1 MIKENF
7 DNNGYDYVD
16 LGLPSGTLWA
26 TMNVGA
32 SNPLDYGLYFKW
44 GDTKGYAANQ
54 AEPVYTLDNYKLSTN
69 NSDRDPFT
77 KYNSENAILKLEDD
91 AAHVHM
97 GGDWHMPSPEQIKEL
112 INNTTSEW
120 ITLDN
125 VSYMTFTSKKDT
137 SKSIFIPAAGYT
149 WISGLVH
156 FSGRDGNLWSSMLS
170 DSQASNGY
178 TLYFDSNCVE
188 LGTDDRSYKFP
199 VRGVIDKKH
208 DNSKEKKSNMNE
220 NLNLVEILK
229 DAPKGTKLWSPV
241 CGDCELDNINRN
253 ASYYPIECISKN
265 LAGYPKSVA
274 FTANGKSPYY
284 FANGECVLFPSKD
297 NKDWST
303 FKVSKKHKLF
313 RTYQKVLVRELV
325 GKFCDKAVWMADEYS
340 HYDEDLK
347 QHYCTRAYGFDDD
360 EIMPYEGNED
370 KVGTIAE

>member
-7 DNNGYDYVD
+7 DNNGYSYVD
-16 LGLPSGTLWA
+16 LGLPSGTIWA
-26 TMNVGA
+26 TMNIGA

-54 AEPVYTLDNYKLSTN
+54 AEPVYTLDNYKMSTN
-69 NSDRDPFT
+69 TSDRDPFT

-170 DSQASNGY
+170 DSQDSNGY

-199 VRGVIDKKH
+199 VRGVIDKKY
-208 DNSKEKKSNMNE
+208 DNSKEKKNNMNE
-220 NLNLVEILK
+220 KLNLVEILK
-229 DAPKGTKLWSPV
+229 DVPEGTKLWSSA
-241 CGDCELDNINRN
+241 CGDC
-253 ASYYPIECISKN
+253 YFQKVIEGGCSLIVCRAMTIDSDFK
-265 LAGYPKSVA
+265 KIC
-274 FTANGKSPYY
+274 FTKEGRRDFG
-284 FANGECVLFPSKD
+284 FANGECVLFPSEE
-297 NKDWST
+297 NRDWST
-303 FKVSKKHKLF
+303 FNVPKMHKHF
-313 RTYQKVLVRELV
+313 EPYQKVLVKV
-325 GKFCDKAVWMADEYS
+325 YS
-340 HYDEDLK
+340 EPSQNNKIWFPDIYLFYEEKVNCHRVAINKYV
-347 QHYCTRAYGFDDD
+347 HNDDN
-360 EIMPYEGNED
+360 IIPFEGNEE
-370 KVGTIAE
+370 KAGKNAE